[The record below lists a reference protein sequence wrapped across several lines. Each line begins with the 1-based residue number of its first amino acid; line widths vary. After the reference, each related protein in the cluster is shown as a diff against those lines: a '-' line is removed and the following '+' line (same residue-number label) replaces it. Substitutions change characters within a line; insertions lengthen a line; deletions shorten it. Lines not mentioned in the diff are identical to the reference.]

1 MSNSRYTKELV
12 LSNIIGSNPTGIIS
26 LNEGNPVVNKNV
38 NIVQNT
44 AIASKESLIK
54 AQNNEIMC
62 NNIEKFETKQ
72 KLLKEN
78 IISLFLIFL
87 ILIIFLFLFVLKKNI
102 KL

>member
-1 MSNSRYTKELV
+1 MSRNNYTKELV

-26 LNEGNPVVNKNV
+26 LNNGNPIINKNV

-54 AQNNEIMC
+54 AQNNEIIC
-62 NNIEKFETKQ
+62 NIEKFETKE

-78 IISLFLIFL
+78 IISIFLIFL

>member
-1 MSNSRYTKELV
+1 MSRSNYTKELV

-26 LNEGNPVVNKNV
+26 LNDGNPIVNKNV

-44 AIASKESLIK
+44 AIASKENLIK